1 MKLFTKLFLCFVLV
15 YGAAFQASGYFL
27 IGHFFDSDVEQ
38 EKKYALEQFQYS
50 KFMVQ
55 SAIYGEPGLWEEEER
70 MQALLDR
77 LNTAVAIYRE
87 DGRTLACNLGREPD
101 SALFE
106 EASQGRVTY
115 QIAGGGREGGS
126 VLVCGQLGD
135 AKENLYLVTETD
147 ISAMLLDHRAVT
159 VYFQRLYLA
168 AAGAGFVLILF
179 LSLLLTRPINRVSE
193 AAERIAQGN
202 YGERIRTARKDEIGR
217 LAVDFNRMARTVEEK
232 MDEMSRMVRQKEDF
246 VANFAHEMKTP
257 LTSVIGYADMIC
269 HRDLPRQQVKEAA
282 QYIVRE
288 GMRLEALA
296 FKLLDLS
303 VMERE
308 DFQLE
313 QMEASEIF
321 EPVKKGME
329 PVCGERGIVFCC
341 SVQEACIRVE
351 YDLMETLLGNL
362 LDNAVKA
369 DSTKIWLEGK
379 REEKGYRIT
388 VRDNGRGI
396 SPEEIG
402 RVSEAFYMVDKSRS
416 RRQHGAG
423 LGLTLASKIAPI
435 HESRLEIASDGK
447 SGTSVSILLACGQT
461 RESGEGAFK

>member
-1 MKLFTKLFLCFVLV
+1 MKLFTKLFLCFMLV
-15 YGAAFQASGYFL
+15 FGAAFQACGYFL

-38 EKKYALEQFQYS
+38 EKKYAFEQFQYS

-70 MQALLDR
+70 MRALLDR
-77 LNTAVAIYRE
+77 QSTAAAIYRE
-87 DGRTLACNLGREPD
+87 DGSSLAFRLGREPD
-101 SALFE
+101 PALFK
-106 EASQGRVTY
+106 EASRGKVTY
-115 QIAGGGREGGS
+115 QIAGDGREGGS
-126 VLVCGQLGD
+126 ILVCGEILREG
-135 AKENLYLVTETD
+135 ERLYLVTETD

-246 VANFAHEMKTP
+246 VANFAHEIKTP
-257 LTSVIGYADMIC
+257 LTSVIGYADMIF
-269 HRDLPRQQVKEAA
+269 HRDLPLQQVREAA

-303 VMERE
+303 VLERKE
-308 DFQLE
+308 FQLE

-351 YDLMETLLGNL
+351 YDLMETLLWNL

-369 DSTKIWLEGK
+369 DSTQIWLEGR
-379 REEKGYRIT
+379 REGEGYQIT

-402 RVSEAFYMVDKSRS
+402 RVSEAFYMADKSRS

-423 LGLTLASKIAPI
+423 LGLTLASKIAQI
-435 HESRLEIASDGK
+435 HGSRLEIASNAH
-447 SGTSVSILLACGQT
+447 SGTSVSVTLACSRRG
-461 RESGEGAFK
+461 ESGEDAFV